1 MIKEKALELLNTYGK
16 AWVTQNPDLIATIF
30 TEDATYNDPHEPE
43 NIGREAIRAYWVS
56 KVVGEQKDI
65 SFKLLNYWVTEN
77 EVIAEWYAEFT
88 DIKRNLKIQMT
99 EVAIF
104 KVKGDKFGAL
114 REYYKTVK
122 TPL

>member
-1 MIKEKALELLNTYGK
+1 MTKEKALELLNIYGK
-16 AWVTQNPDLIATIF
+16 AWVTRDPDLIVTIF
-30 TEDATYNDPHEPE
+30 IEDATYNDPHEPE
-43 NIGREAIRAYWVS
+43 NIGREAIRAYWMS

-65 SFKLLNYWVTEN
+65 SFKLLNYWVTDN
-77 EVIAEWYAEFT
+77 EVIAEWYAEFIDT
-88 DIKRNLKIQMT
+88 KRNLKIQMT

-104 KVKGDKFGAL
+104 TVKGDKFGGL